1 MASASL
7 WRYAARRVLLALP
20 ALAGVVVVT
29 FVITR
34 MLPGDP
40 ALYYAGQVDSFASV
54 DEIRHRMGLDRPLP
68 LQFVAYVD
76 DLAHGDLGQS
86 LSTGQPVGRE
96 LIQRLPASFELMA
109 SALSLALLI
118 AVPLGVMAA
127 TRPGS
132 WIDHA
137 CRLIGTAGVSLP
149 TFFTGLLLIYVF
161 YYVAGWA
168 PAPVGRFPSF
178 MRPPP
183 SITGMIL
190 IDSLLAGDLDKF
202 QAALGQ
208 IALPALT
215 MALFALAPLTR
226 MTRAAMLGVL
236 SSDFVR
242 QARANGAPRLHLLF
256 VTALRNGLLPVVT
269 TLGMIASSMLGANV
283 LVERVFAWPG
293 VGSYAL
299 DAMVSLDYAPL
310 QGFVLVMSVV
320 YVLINLGIDIL
331 YGVIDP
337 RVRFEA

>member
-1 MASASL
+1 VRAASL
-7 WRYAARRVLLALP
+7 WRYAFRRVLSALP

-40 ALYYAGQVDSFASV
+40 ALYYAGQVENFKTV
-54 DEIRHRMGLDRPLP
+54 DEVRHRMGLDRSLP
-68 LQFVAYVD
+68 EQFVSYLEA
-76 DLAHGDLGQS
+76 LAHGDLGQS
-86 LSTGQPVGRE
+86 LSTGQSVGRE
-96 LIQRLPASFELMA
+96 IMQRLPASFELMVI
-109 SALSLALLI
+109 ALGLGLLI
-118 AVPLGVMAA
+118 AIPLGVLAA
-127 TRPGS
+127 ARPGS

-161 YYVAGWA
+161 YYLAGWA

-183 SITGMIL
+183 AITGMIT
-190 IDSLLAGDLDKF
+190 IDALLAGDGAKF
-202 QAALGQ
+202 AAACGQ

-215 MALFALAPLTR
+215 MAIFTLAPLAR
-226 MTRAAMLGVL
+226 MTRASMLGVL

-242 QARANGAPRLHLLF
+242 QARANGAPRIRLLF
-256 VTALRNGLLPVVT
+256 ATALRNGLLPVVT

-310 QGFVLVMSVV
+310 QGFVLVMSVI
-320 YVLINLGIDIL
+320 YVLINLGIDLL